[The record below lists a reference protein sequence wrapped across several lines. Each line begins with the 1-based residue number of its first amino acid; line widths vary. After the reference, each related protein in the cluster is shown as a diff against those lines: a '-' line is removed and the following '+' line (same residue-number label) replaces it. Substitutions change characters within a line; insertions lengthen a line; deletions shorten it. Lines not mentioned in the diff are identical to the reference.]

1 MKGVVKLKWS
11 EVRKMYPD
19 QFVKL
24 KILSSHVKDNQETVE
39 DMAVIRP
46 VPDESATKELLKSK
60 GEDLVYHTSH
70 ENIVLEVRQDV
81 GLRRFY

>member
-1 MKGVVKLKWS
+1 MRWS

-24 KILSSHVKDNQETVE
+24 KALSSHVENNQEIVE

-60 GEDLVYHTSH
+60 GEDLVYHTSQRLPDAGTCR
-70 ENIVLEVRQDV
+70 ESS
-81 GLRRFY
+81 